1 MGTLNIQIPE
11 MTVRYTRAKAIA
23 ISEAPLS
30 FPQSC
35 RSPGSGSSHCLL
47 GFIPIWNIVIDPS
60 LLFNTKSHNLL
71 DKQNW
76 WATQATSEL
85 QKWRFT
91 AVPNEAHFSFP
102 VCNRNWPAPQKMP
115 PRAPSSPGKA
125 AALGLCAQV
134 QLRCSQWKIKL
145 RPTLQLHEE
154 SQT

>member
-1 MGTLNIQIPE
+1 

-76 WATQATSEL
+76 
-85 QKWRFT
+85 
-91 AVPNEAHFSFP
+91 
-102 VCNRNWPAPQKMP
+102 
-115 PRAPSSPGKA
+115 
-125 AALGLCAQV
+125 
-134 QLRCSQWKIKL
+134 
-145 RPTLQLHEE
+145 
-154 SQT
+154 